1 MKAPICDIC
10 LRSSILCVACLAK
23 LEKGEIS
30 EGDVRISRAL
40 FDATERFKSLRGV
53 IIHKVIET
61 PNNILII
68 PDKGDAAKI
77 IGKGGT
83 IVKELIKILGKNVRI
98 GAFATVSGGCRLGE
112 GTTIYPGAYI
122 GPGCRLGR
130 DCTIYPNVTLYDGC
144 ILHDRVTIHAGSS
157 IGQDNILYRTF
168 GGIAIYPLGFQGK

>member
-30 EGDVRISRAL
+30 EGDVRISRTL

-68 PDKGDAAKI
+68 PEKGDAAKI

-98 GAFATVSGGCRLGE
+98 IEETHDKREFIEKVIFPAKVS
-112 GTTIYPGAYI
+112 AM
-122 GPGCRLGR
+122 
-130 DCTIYPNVTLYDGC
+130 
-144 ILHDRVTIHAGSS
+144 
-157 IGQDNILYRTF
+157 NILYTDEGEALKVMVDRQLSLTESSLREVVKQVY
-168 GGIAIYPLGFQGK
+168 GQDVKVVNE